1 MFEAVQQ
8 RGGDDEVEKK
18 KKAFLNSENG
28 KLMTELV
35 SEYLQ
40 CAGLEYSKK
49 VFDAE
54 SGVEEES
61 SRPDREQLAE
71 DLGVDSGTGEAP
83 LLAAVL
89 NVGTG
94 RQNESLRQTVGS
106 KAKQPRMTSKVES
119 FSTASGSFTD
129 GKKEVQSNVIVS
141 DEEDTGDIATD
152 VEIDYDDGSNLGDTL
167 SGPLGVSSMSLDLP
181 VGEASDLYGDND
193 RSGSIDGLEDTV
205 DLVENAR
212 R

>member
-1 MFEAVQQ
+1 M
-8 RGGDDEVEKK
+8 
-18 KKAFLNSENG
+18 
-28 KLMTELV
+28 
-35 SEYLQ
+35 
-40 CAGLEYSKK
+40 
-49 VFDAE
+49 
-54 SGVEEES
+54 
-61 SRPDREQLAE
+61 AE

-129 GKKEVQSNVIVS
+129 GKKQVQSNVIVS